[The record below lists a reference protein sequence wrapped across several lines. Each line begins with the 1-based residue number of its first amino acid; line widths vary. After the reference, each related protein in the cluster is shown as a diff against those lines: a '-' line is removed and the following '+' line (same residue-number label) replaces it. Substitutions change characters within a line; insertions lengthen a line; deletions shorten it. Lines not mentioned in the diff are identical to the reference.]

1 MRPDIERRKRGP
13 GQGHRASE
21 NIDANEYRLIA
32 AGTQASRQRQVEH
45 VETSITTPE
54 QAWERLRWAILQQQ
68 TKPSTENA
76 LRIRRWSDALVAAL
90 NEGGAG

>member
-1 MRPDIERRKRGP
+1 MSTTPLPPGCSDPDGAAIIEDGLECRLDNRPRY
-13 GQGHRASE
+13 QS
-21 NIDANEYRLIA
+21 
-32 AGTQASRQRQVEH
+32 QASA
-45 VETSITTPE
+45 TPE
-54 QAWERLRWAILQQQ
+54 QAWERLREAILNQQ